1 MSCNSKNLSLVKKW
15 WQNPVYYYNIPLYF
29 TLTGKTVHLHQSNS
43 TQPVKNSITM
53 TCFDLTRL
61 THIWFNG
68 MSNRL
73 LCPISFGSKMW
84 NWSPVIWKVECIKVE
99 DIKIGLL
106 WCFNILPV
114 NYYSISKQEGLKFGF
129 NTKQFIKPKKHTNC
143 TWVWVKFGSG
153 FKSSTCYNHNKCMF
167 TQ

>member
-1 MSCNSKNLSLVKKW
+1 
-15 WQNPVYYYNIPLYF
+15 
-29 TLTGKTVHLHQSNS
+29 
-43 TQPVKNSITM
+43 
-53 TCFDLTRL
+53 
-61 THIWFNG
+61 
-68 MSNRL
+68 MSNRF
-73 LCPISFGSKMW
+73 LCPISFASKMW
-84 NWSPVIWKVECIKVE
+84 YWSPVIRKVECIKVE

-106 WCFNILPV
+106 WCFNFLPV

-167 TQ
+167 TQQPVLSKPLNNYSSQKSQNWIKLKDKTYVHFYTNNTEICESKQSNPQTI